1 MLYYTTSL
9 NDVLAKLSYFLD
21 KILLASQAIKSGT
34 HIKVY
39 KHPASIL
46 PILYLNGNLN
56 PIKNPVAIYT

>member
-9 NDVLAKLSYFLD
+9 NDVLAKLAYFLD
-21 KILLASQAIKSGT
+21 KIISASPAIKSGI

-46 PILYLNGNLN
+46 PILYLNGSLS